1 MNIYMPSHSFKLKV
15 LLNIT
20 LLLYNMPQPV
30 KITVKNMVY
39 TTPIL
44 NGEMDDVNNQIES
57 TKAEIASLKEHLQNA
72 YNNLQNLNN
81 QFMALYI
88 QQTGSFPIP

>member
-1 MNIYMPSHSFKLKV
+1 MPD
-15 LLNIT
+15 
-20 LLLYNMPQPV
+20 PV

-44 NGEMDDVNNQIES
+44 NGEMDDVNNQIND
-57 TKAEIASLKEHLQNA
+57 KKQEIASLKEHLQNA

-88 QQTGSFPIP
+88 QQTGQFPDNNA